1 LNHKSE
7 PPRCPEEIPLGDT
20 KGTKVHQEI
29 PKELDDLAKS
39 VVDAAL
45 TMHKALGPGLLES
58 AYQACLEIELK
69 KRGIPYVAQS
79 VLPICY
85 GGVTVEA
92 AYRIDLLIGDQLVVE
107 LKAVDQLLPIHS
119 AQLLTYLRLS
129 GNRLG
134 LLINFNTP
142 LIRDGIKRI
151 AL

>member
-1 LNHKSE
+1 M
-7 PPRCPEEIPLGDT
+7 
-20 KGTKVHQEI
+20 HQEI

-45 TMHKALGPGLLES
+45 TVHKALGPGLLES
-58 AYQACLEIELK
+58 AYQACLGIELE
-69 KRGIPYVAQS
+69 KRGVPCVMQC

-85 GGVTVEA
+85 EGVTIES
-92 AYRIDLLIGDQLVVE
+92 AYRIDLLVGDQLVVE
-107 LKAVDQLLPIHS
+107 LKSVEQLLPIHS

-142 LIRDGIKRI
+142 LIKDGIKRI